1 MSGRDGSHAK
11 LEGRHELSGRQQE
24 VLGLM
29 AEGRTNYEIAE
40 ALDLS
45 LEGAKYHVSE
55 ILGKLGVDSREEAIA
70 WWRGH
75 RPVRERLP
83 QRMRF
88 LWPALGWVGGV
99 AAVGVAGLVVLGLA
113 LHFVG
118 TSQESLDSGPAAVWV
133 AVANLGS
140 VDSPGH
146 LTLMLPGTQTPAKVL
161 AKGNFYG
168 VAWSPDGQTLAV
180 FPYLPTNGPSLLLYS
195 RATWTAKTI
204 PLPSTPSEPPQ
215 WSPDGKHLAIVSDS
229 VLFLTADG
237 GKVAETAALN
247 PAANGYGS
255 GQPIARLPSGW
266 SPDGTLFVTAINS
279 GIQVSDLTGRV
290 VDLDPRGAGVPG
302 TGSNLSVD
310 DWDDGDTLEVGD
322 MAAFPT
328 FFYRVTVHSGSQT
341 WEPFNTFGTA
351 VAFPEPSDGHAP
363 LSGVSF
369 LQFSTYPH
377 TADGRGTVRELGV
390 PPPPLSPPLSPVA
403 VAQESL
409 AVDYKGVTTS
419 IQLPQSLEPISRG
432 WNYDVVITGGR

>member
-1 MSGRDGSHAK
+1 MSSRSGSHVK
-11 LEGRHELSGRQQE
+11 LEGRHELSERQQE

-75 RPVRERLP
+75 RPMRERLP
-83 QRMRF
+83 QRIRF

-99 AAVGVAGLVVLGLA
+99 AAVGVAGLVVLGVV

-118 TSQESLDSGPAAVWV
+118 TSPGSSDSGPATVWV

-140 VDSPGH
+140 VDSPGE
-146 LTLMLPGTQTPAKVL
+146 LTLMLPGTPSPAKVL
-161 AKGNFYG
+161 ANGNFYG

-204 PLPSTPSEPPQ
+204 PLPATPSEPPQ

-237 GKVAETAALN
+237 AKVAETAATQP
-247 PAANGYGS
+247 PAHIYGS
-255 GQPIARLPSGW
+255 GKTIMLSGW
-266 SPDGTLFVTAINS
+266 SPDSKLFVTTIYG
-279 GIQVSDLTGRV
+279 GIQVSDLEGHV
-290 VDLDPRGAGVPG
+290 VDLDPARAGVQG
-302 TGSNLSVD
+302 GSSRFTVAG
-310 DWDDGDTLEVGD
+310 WQSADTLEVFD
-322 MAAFPT
+322 SAAFPT
-328 FFYRVTVHSGSQT
+328 VFYRVTINSGSQS
-341 WEPFNTFGTA
+341 WEAFNSSGTPIPMPTGAQGTA
-351 VAFPEPSDGHAP
+351 PGHSVLLIP
-363 LSGVSF
+363 QGGS
-369 LQFSTYPH
+369 YPH

-390 PPPPLSPPLSPVA
+390 SPPPLSPPLSPVA
-403 VAQESL
+403 EAQEGL
-409 AVDYKGVTTS
+409 AVDYKGVTTH
-419 IQLPQSLEPISRG
+419 IQLPQSLEPMSRG

>member
-1 MSGRDGSHAK
+1 MSSRSGSHVK
-11 LEGRHELSGRQQE
+11 LEGRHELSERQQE
-24 VLGLM
+24 VLALM

-99 AAVGVAGLVVLGLA
+99 AAVGVAGLVALGMV

-118 TSQESLDSGPAAVWV
+118 TSQESPDSGPAAVWV
-133 AVANLGS
+133 AVANLGT
-140 VDSPGH
+140 VDSPGQ
-146 LTLMLPGTQTPAKVL
+146 LTLMLPGTPAPAKVL

-204 PLPSTPSEPPQ
+204 PLPATPSEPPQ

-237 GKVAETAALN
+237 MKAAETAPIAPDASIQGGVSGVSVGQFGWSSDSKLFATGLN
-247 PAANGYGS
+247 GGVQVTSLDGRVMKLDPKGS
-255 GQPIARLPSGW
+255 GVPANPSTLSPVGW
-266 SPDGTLFVTAINS
+266 TDDRTFEV
-279 GIQVSDLTGRV
+279 
-290 VDLDPRGAGVPG
+290 LDR
-302 TGSNLSVD
+302 S
-310 DWDDGDTLEVGD
+310 
-322 MAAFPT
+322 AFPNGHWA
-328 FFYRVTVHSGSQT
+328 VELGANSQT
-341 WEPFNTFGTA
+341 WIALNALGT
-351 VAFPEPSDGHAP
+351 PIPIPS
-363 LSGVSF
+363 SGGNRSSGGSF
-369 LQFSTYPH
+369 LVLQGFPR
-377 TADGRGTVRELGV
+377 TADGRGTVRELGQTL
-390 PPPPLSPPLSPVA
+390 PITPTATGARPPLTLAIDYAGATTDVQLPDSLSPLK
-403 VAQESL
+403 Q
-409 AVDYKGVTTS
+409 
-419 IQLPQSLEPISRG
+419 G